1 MRSACAIGRAR
12 ATDSCVASGPEG
24 AMTAHVVA
32 YLRGRP
38 RERHAADSG
47 DGGAR

>member
-12 ATDSCVASGPEG
+12 ATDCCVVSGCKD
-24 AMTAHVVA
+24 AMTTHVVA

-38 RERHAADSG
+38 RERHAANSG
-47 DGGAR
+47 NCGAR